1 MAPQKI
7 LVKSQFANLA
17 GIYELRDEDD
27 GKPIYENPAEGT
39 WLWSKDGTW
48 MVGSKPGG
56 NSFFCQAEGGAD
68 PTRIRSGAFGEAID
82 EITELPG
89 TDRAALE
96 ACPQLLGLES
106 KFGNIDGVYKRID
119 DFQGFPAYYNK
130 EDNKYLWQKVM
141 TSEWMITD
149 GKPGTNCGS
158 YVKWACTDLDPS
170 HLVNEEGKIYSIT
183 WDVNDRSRQSGFN
196 NSFKD
201 HEFPPNENSLGVI
214 MDDAE
219 WISCTDL
226 SREATAVVFDTI
238 EPNDLMQGSLGDC
251 WLLAAMAS
259 VAEFPHK
266 VEALFGNGNAVPR
279 DGKFIIKLYKVAESA
294 WDTMVVDSYIPCKKR
309 SWYEKMAKPL
319 FTRPH
324 GNELWCLL
332 LEKAFAKYVGSYQ
345 NLDGGQTAWA
355 WQAMTGCETCYM
367 YSKKADGT
375 WDKCHNGV
383 DQQRKEMQSGKIRAL
398 PMYKSNQSYTADE
411 FFELLLSNDEQNHL
425 MSTSISGAGS
435 DTDKRED
442 GLVEGHAFSFISAF
456 QQGDIRLVRL
466 RNPWGNDREWN
477 GAWSD
482 GSPEWKN
489 YPELAAKLRPQRR
502 NSIRGMNDGLFWMS
516 FEDYSNHFNTV
527 YHLPQDMS
535 VGAVGPSRASAGAVG
550 PSTASARVTINAV
563 GAVGARSS
571 DNSDACLKL
580 RSSGNSDAYLKL
592 PDVHATLE
600 DKIGIQNAFRRW
612 DKVGDGRIAEKQ
624 LKQLI
629 TALNPELVEADL
641 IEILGCLDKDREK
654 RIAFNDFI
662 NWFWD

>member
-1 MAPQKI
+1 
-7 LVKSQFANLA
+7 
-17 GIYELRDEDD
+17 
-27 GKPIYENPAEGT
+27 
-39 WLWSKDGTW
+39 
-48 MVGSKPGG
+48 
-56 NSFFCQAEGGAD
+56 
-68 PTRIRSGAFGEAID
+68 
-82 EITELPG
+82 
-89 TDRAALE
+89 
-96 ACPQLLGLES
+96 
-106 KFGNIDGVYKRID
+106 
-119 DFQGFPAYYNK
+119 
-130 EDNKYLWQKVM
+130 
-141 TSEWMITD
+141 
-149 GKPGTNCGS
+149 
-158 YVKWACTDLDPS
+158 
-170 HLVNEEGKIYSIT
+170 
-183 WDVNDRSRQSGFN
+183 
-196 NSFKD
+196 
-201 HEFPPNENSLGVI
+201 
-214 MDDAE
+214 
-219 WISCTDL
+219 
-226 SREATAVVFDTI
+226 
-238 EPNDLMQGSLGDC
+238 
-251 WLLAAMAS
+251 
-259 VAEFPHK
+259 
-266 VEALFGNGNAVPR
+266 
-279 DGKFIIKLYKVAESA
+279 
-294 WDTMVVDSYIPCKKR
+294 
-309 SWYEKMAKPL
+309 
-319 FTRPH
+319 
-324 GNELWCLL
+324 
-332 LEKAFAKYVGSYQ
+332 
-345 NLDGGQTAWA
+345 
-355 WQAMTGCETCYM
+355 
-367 YSKKADGT
+367 
-375 WDKCHNGV
+375 
-383 DQQRKEMQSGKIRAL
+383 
-398 PMYKSNQSYTADE
+398 MYKSNQSYTADE